1 MKFQVSS
8 KVTKFKP
15 TKKFLLIAGASLLVL
30 AVIVVS
36 LAAYQ
41 VSKQNKA
48 EAAKKAQEANTALIT
63 GLQKQVKTEQDKNKV
78 LESQKAAACSN
89 YKALSTARA
98 TRSLVIVP
106 TAVGCPQ

>member
-1 MKFQVSS
+1 MKFSVSS

-15 TKKFLLIAGASLLVL
+15 TKKFLLITGASLLVL

-48 EAAKKAQEANTALIT
+48 EAARKAQEANTALIT
-63 GLQKQVKTEQDKNKV
+63 GLQNQVKAEQDKNKV
-78 LESQKAAACSN
+78 VSDDKNVMCTYVAGLEKAP
-89 YKALSTARA
+89 A
-98 TRSLVIVP
+98 TKGRLTRP
-106 TAVGCPQ
+106 TAAHCN